1 MKRTLLYLTAALAVG
16 IFAAGCGKSTN
27 HDTDQSAIFSLIGA
41 NPDLTGSD
49 VLSASNSTFS
59 KAAVDTV
66 KFWWRQIL
74 HRGRLVGM
82 GVRQPADSTHPFPF
96 ILVTLTDTLEGTL
109 HILGKNNG
117 DTMTVEVLKPFT
129 EVATRRLL
137 FQKRG
142 ANNAFRRGW
151 FLAGVSGI
159 ELVSVPTVTAN
170 IDSVKIQSASFSK
183 TIVKDSILS
192 IVLRPNTIQF
202 SKGDSVYVTVFTG
215 DATDSVY
222 LHVHARQG
230 FNYVHGRRRLT
241 NNGDGSFSGFWK
253 IPQELPFGRW
263 HFAVDVLKGHVLAT
277 NVTSD
282 YDSHQWGIIYRVG
295 VSE

>member
-1 MKRTLLYLTAALAVG
+1 MKRTLLYLTVVLAAG
-16 IFAAGCGKSTN
+16 ILSAGCGKSVN
-27 HDTDQSAIFSLIGA
+27 NDTDEAAILSLIGS
-41 NPDLTGSD
+41 NPDLTSSD
-49 VLSASNSTFS
+49 VMSASNSTYS

-66 KFWWRQIL
+66 KFWWRQVL
-74 HRGRLVGM
+74 RRGRIIGW
-82 GVRQPADSTHPFPF
+82 GARQPADSAHSYPS
-96 ILVTLTDTLEGTL
+96 ILVTLTDTLEGQL
-109 HILGKNNG
+109 HILGKNDG
-117 DTMTVEVLKPFT
+117 DTETVEVLKPFT
-129 EVATRRLL
+129 EVATRKLL

-159 ELVSVPTVTAN
+159 ELVSIPTVTAD
-170 IDSVKIQSASFSK
+170 IDSLKIQSASFSK

-192 IVLRPNTIQF
+192 IVLRPNTLLF
-202 SKGDSVYVTVFTG
+202 SKGDSVFVTVFTG

-222 LHVHARQG
+222 LHVQARQG
-230 FNYVHGRRRLT
+230 YNYVHGRGRLT
-241 NNGDGSFSGFWK
+241 NNGDGSFSGYWK

-263 HFAVDVLKGHVLAT
+263 HFAVDVLKGHVLAA

-282 YDSHQWGIIYRVG
+282 YDSRQWGIIYRVG